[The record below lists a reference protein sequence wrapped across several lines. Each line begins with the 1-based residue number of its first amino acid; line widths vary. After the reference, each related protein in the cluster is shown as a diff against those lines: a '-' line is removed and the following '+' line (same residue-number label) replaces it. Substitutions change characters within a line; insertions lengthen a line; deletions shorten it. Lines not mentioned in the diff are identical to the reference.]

1 MRRSGVQIPE
11 AAQNAQL
18 RTRSSDTMSR
28 VPSTATIHPAPWWQ
42 RIRGARAISW
52 QSIVGGD
59 SLISI
64 AIVATGGTL
73 GGYSSGP
80 DSLLRALVVVTI
92 VGVVAALWAFL
103 GFAVLFRRR
112 KVHPVNLWTYVLFY
126 SVNGTWYFLG
136 VQWLDV
142 TSGSPSGI
150 GWGARLAS
158 SITISLAWA
167 IAVSLI
173 LESSD
178 RFKAR
183 RQELLDELVA
193 ADVERLRE
201 SEEALHLREALD
213 AQVDDALASTRA
225 SLNRALAAQARSPL
239 DTGVGIATDANS
251 SEAADIV
258 RSAASDVVR
267 PLSHQLQRLASTTY
281 PPPRVSGAIRQWWLH
296 PRMPPLA
303 TALLVS
309 FQTTAESVR
318 NFGGLVGPLA
328 SLLYFAALYIFL
340 IGVDRAGRRLPRWN
354 RLIYVVGVIG
364 SLASNLWFAEGL
376 SPEAANPGDAIAN
389 VVVSL
394 VYILVTSLFD
404 AVRQARAGL
413 ISTLMREVDEE
424 EVRARALQVEMA
436 SIVDSMSRALHGRVQ
451 TQLVV
456 CAAELERA
464 ARVGD
469 HEAVTTALRHASSA
483 LASATRPPQITL
495 SDLVYAWTPLLS
507 IHVESPGVSAETL
520 ARADVIAVVEEGLA
534 NAYRHGHASNVTVV
548 LTPLP
553 HALRI
558 VVADDGTGIGDDA
571 TGLGS
576 QMLRRLSQGRMTL
589 ISQAPGAV
597 LTVELPLEIDAT

>member
-1 MRRSGVQIPE
+1 M
-11 AAQNAQL
+11 
-18 RTRSSDTMSR
+18 SSVAS
-28 VPSTATIHPAPWWQ
+28 PHPTPWWQ

-52 QSIVGGD
+52 QSGVGGD
-59 SLISI
+59 ALISV

-73 GGYSSGP
+73 GGYSSQS
-80 DSLLRALVVVTI
+80 DSPLRALIVVAI
-92 VGVVAALWAFL
+92 VGVAAALWAL
-103 GFAVLFRRR
+103 VGFAVLFRRR
-112 KVHPVNLWTYVLFY
+112 KVQAVSLWTYFLFY
-126 SVNGTWYFLG
+126 SINGTLYFLG

-142 TSGSPSGI
+142 TSGSPSAI

-158 SITISLAWA
+158 SIAISLAWA
-167 IAVSLI
+167 IAVSLL

-178 RFKAR
+178 RFKVR

-193 ADVERLRE
+193 ADVDRLRE
-201 SEEALHLREALD
+201 SEEALRLRAALD

-225 SLNRALAAQARSPL
+225 RLGRALAAQARSPRGAVDIL
-239 DTGVGIATDANS
+239 DSAADSGA
-251 SEAADIV
+251 AADIV

-318 NFGGLVGPLA
+318 NFGGVAGPLA
-328 SLLYFAALYIFL
+328 SLLYFGALCLFL
-340 IGVDRAGRRLPRWN
+340 IGVDRAGKKLPGWS
-354 RLIYVVGVIG
+354 RLIYVTGVIG

-376 SPEAANPGDAIAN
+376 SPEAANPGDVIAN

-413 ISTLMREVDEE
+413 LSSLTQEVNDE
-424 EVRARALQVEMA
+424 EVRARALQIEMA
-436 SIVDSMSRALHGRVQ
+436 TIVDSLSRELHGRVQ

-464 ARVGD
+464 SRVGD
-469 HEAVTTALRHASSA
+469 HDAVAMALSQAASA
-483 LASATRPPQITL
+483 LESATQPRQVAL
-495 SDLVYAWTPLLS
+495 SDLVLAWIPLLS
-507 IHVESPGVSAETL
+507 IHVESVGVPSASL
-520 ARADVIAVVEEGLA
+520 ARADVLAVVEEGLA
-534 NAYRHGHASNVTVV
+534 NAYRHGQARHVSVT
-548 LTPLP
+548 LTQLP
-553 HALRI
+553 QALRVI
-558 VVADDGTGIGDDA
+558 VADDGVGIVDDA

-576 QMLRRLSQGRMTL
+576 RLLIGLSRGRMSL
-589 ISQAPGAV
+589 QNQAQGTV
-597 LTVELPLEIDAT
+597 LTVDLPADIET

>member
-1 MRRSGVQIPE
+1 M
-11 AAQNAQL
+11 A
-18 RTRSSDTMSR
+18 R
-28 VPSTATIHPAPWWQ
+28 VPAIATLLPAPWWQ

-73 GGYSSGP
+73 GGYSSGQ
-80 DSLLRALVVVTI
+80 DSLLRALIVVTI
-92 VGVVAALWAFL
+92 VSVVAALWALL
-103 GFAVLFRRR
+103 GFAVIFRRR
-112 KVHPVNLWTYVLFY
+112 KIHPVSLWTYVLFY
-126 SVNGTWYFLG
+126 SVNGTLYFLG
-136 VQWLDV
+136 VQWLDA

-158 SITISLAWA
+158 SIAISLAWA

-201 SEEALHLREALD
+201 SEEALRLREALD
-213 AQVDDALASTRA
+213 AQVDEALASTRA
-225 SLNRALAAQARSPL
+225 SLNRALAAQVRSTL
-239 DTGVGIATDANS
+239 DTSVDIAMGADSA
-251 SEAADIV
+251 AADIV

-318 NFGGLVGPLA
+318 NFGGLAGPLA
-328 SLLYFAALYIFL
+328 SLLYFAALYLFL
-340 IGVDRAGRRLPRWN
+340 VGVDRAGRRLPRWN

-376 SPEAANPGDAIAN
+376 SPGAVNPGDAIAN

-394 VYILVTSLFD
+394 VYILITSFFD

-413 ISTLMREVDEE
+413 ISSLVREVDEE

-436 SIVDSMSRALHGRVQ
+436 TIVDSMSRALHGRVQ

-456 CAAELERA
+456 CAAELDRA

-469 HEAVTTALRHASSA
+469 HEAVTMALRHAASA
-483 LASATRPPQITL
+483 LESATRPPQITL
-495 SDLVYAWTPLLS
+495 SNLVSAWTPLLS
-507 IHVESPGVSAETL
+507 IHVESAGVSAAKL

-534 NAYRHGHASNVTVV
+534 NAYRHGHAGNVTVT

-553 HALRI
+553 EALRI
-558 VVADDGTGIGDDA
+558 VIADDGVGVVDDA
-571 TGLGS
+571 AGLGS
-576 QMLRRLSQGRMTL
+576 QMLRQLSQGRMTL
-589 ISQAPGAV
+589 ESQARGAV
-597 LTVELPLEIDAT
+597 LTVELPLEIDGT

>member
-1 MRRSGVQIPE
+1 M
-11 AAQNAQL
+11 
-18 RTRSSDTMSR
+18 SSVAS
-28 VPSTATIHPAPWWQ
+28 PHPTPWWQ

-52 QSIVGGD
+52 QSVVGGD
-59 SLISI
+59 ALISV

-73 GGYSSGP
+73 GGYSSQS
-80 DSLLRALVVVTI
+80 DSPLRALIVVAI
-92 VGVVAALWAFL
+92 VGVAAALWAL
-103 GFAVLFRRR
+103 VGFAVLFRRR
-112 KVHPVNLWTYVLFY
+112 KVQAVSLWTYFLFY
-126 SVNGTWYFLG
+126 SINGTLYFLG

-142 TSGSPSGI
+142 TSGSPSAI

-158 SITISLAWA
+158 SIAISLAWA
-167 IAVSLI
+167 IAVSLL

-178 RFKAR
+178 RFKVR

-193 ADVERLRE
+193 ADVDRLRE
-201 SEEALHLREALD
+201 SEEALRLRAALD

-225 SLNRALAAQARSPL
+225 RLGRALAAQARSPRGAVDIL
-239 DTGVGIATDANS
+239 DSAADSGA
-251 SEAADIV
+251 AADIV

-318 NFGGLVGPLA
+318 NFGGVAGPLA
-328 SLLYFAALYIFL
+328 SLLYFGALCLFL
-340 IGVDRAGRRLPRWN
+340 IGVDRAGKKLPGWS
-354 RLIYVVGVIG
+354 RLIYVTGVIG

-376 SPEAANPGDAIAN
+376 SPEAANPGDVIAN

-413 ISTLMREVDEE
+413 LSSLTQEVNDE
-424 EVRARALQVEMA
+424 EVRARALQIEMA
-436 SIVDSMSRALHGRVQ
+436 TIVDSLSRELHGRVQ

-464 ARVGD
+464 SRVGD
-469 HEAVTTALRHASSA
+469 HDAVAMALSQAASA
-483 LASATRPPQITL
+483 LESATQPRQVAL
-495 SDLVYAWTPLLS
+495 SDLVLAWIPLLS
-507 IHVESPGVSAETL
+507 IHVESVGVPSASL
-520 ARADVIAVVEEGLA
+520 ARADVLAVVEEGLA
-534 NAYRHGHASNVTVV
+534 NAYRHGQARHVSVT
-548 LTPLP
+548 LTQLP
-553 HALRI
+553 QALRVI
-558 VVADDGTGIGDDA
+558 VADDGVGIVDDA

-576 QMLRRLSQGRMTL
+576 RLLIGLSRGRMSL
-589 ISQAPGAV
+589 QNQAQGTV
-597 LTVELPLEIDAT
+597 LTVDLPADIET

>member
-1 MRRSGVQIPE
+1 M
-11 AAQNAQL
+11 
-18 RTRSSDTMSR
+18 SSVAS
-28 VPSTATIHPAPWWQ
+28 PHPTPWWQ

-52 QSIVGGD
+52 QSVVGGD
-59 SLISI
+59 ALISV

-73 GGYSSGP
+73 GGYSSQS
-80 DSLLRALVVVTI
+80 DSPLRALIVVAI
-92 VGVVAALWAFL
+92 VGVAAALWAL
-103 GFAVLFRRR
+103 VGFAVFFRRR
-112 KVHPVNLWTYVLFY
+112 KVQAVSLWTYFLFY
-126 SVNGTWYFLG
+126 SINGTLYFLG

-142 TSGSPSGI
+142 TSGSPSAI

-158 SITISLAWA
+158 SIAISLAWA
-167 IAVSLI
+167 IAVSLL

-178 RFKAR
+178 RFKVR

-193 ADVERLRE
+193 ADVDRLRE
-201 SEEALHLREALD
+201 SEEALRLRAALD

-225 SLNRALAAQARSPL
+225 RLGRALAAQARSPL
-239 DTGVGIATDANS
+239 GAGDILDSAADSGA
-251 SEAADIV
+251 AADIV

-318 NFGGLVGPLA
+318 NFGGVAGPLA
-328 SLLYFAALYIFL
+328 SLLYFGALCLFL
-340 IGVDRAGRRLPRWN
+340 IGVDRAGKKLPRWS
-354 RLIYVVGVIG
+354 RLIYVTGVIG

-376 SPEAANPGDAIAN
+376 SPEAANPGDVIAN

-413 ISTLMREVDEE
+413 ISSLTQEVNDE
-424 EVRARALQVEMA
+424 EVRARALQIEMA
-436 SIVDSMSRALHGRVQ
+436 TIVDSLSRELHGRVQ

-464 ARVGD
+464 SRVGD
-469 HEAVTTALRHASSA
+469 HDAVAMALSQAASA
-483 LASATRPPQITL
+483 LESATQPRQVAL
-495 SDLVYAWTPLLS
+495 SDLVRAWIPLLS
-507 IHVESPGVSAETL
+507 VHVESLGVPSASL
-520 ARADVIAVVEEGLA
+520 ARADVLAVVEEGLA
-534 NAYRHGHASNVTVV
+534 NAYRHGQARHVSVT
-548 LTPLP
+548 LTQLP
-553 HALRI
+553 QALRVI
-558 VVADDGTGIGDDA
+558 VADDGVGIVDDA

-576 QMLRRLSQGRMTL
+576 RLLSGLSQGRMSL
-589 ISQAPGAV
+589 QNQAQGTV
-597 LTVELPLEIDAT
+597 LTVDLPADIET

>member
-1 MRRSGVQIPE
+1 M
-11 AAQNAQL
+11 L
-18 RTRSSDTMSR
+18 
-28 VPSTATIHPAPWWQ
+28 
-42 RIRGARAISW
+42 
-52 QSIVGGD
+52 GGD
-59 SLISI
+59 ALISI

-73 GGYSSGP
+73 GGYSSGS
-80 DSLLRALVVVTI
+80 DSPLRALIVVAI
-92 VGVVAALWAFL
+92 VGVVAALWAL
-103 GFAVLFRRR
+103 VGFTVLFRHRAVR
-112 KVHPVNLWTYVLFY
+112 PVSLWTYGLFY
-126 SVNGTWYFLG
+126 SVNGTLYFLG

-158 SITISLAWA
+158 SIAISLAWA
-167 IAVSLI
+167 IAVSLL

-178 RFKAR
+178 RFTAR

-201 SEEALHLREALD
+201 SEEALRLREALD

-225 SLNRALAAQARSPL
+225 RLSHALEAQERTALGTSGTI
-239 DTGVGIATDANS
+239 DMEADSAT
-251 SEAADIV
+251 AADIV

-267 PLSHQLQRLASTTY
+267 PLSHQLQHLASTTY

-318 NFGGLVGPLA
+318 NFGGVAGPLA
-328 SLLYFAALYIFL
+328 SLVYFAALYLFL

-354 RLIYVVGVIG
+354 RLIYVAGVIG

-376 SPEAANPGDAIAN
+376 SPEPVNTGDAIAN

-394 VYILVTSLFD
+394 VYIVVTSLFD

-413 ISTLMREVDEE
+413 ISSLAQEVNDE

-436 SIVDSMSRALHGRVQ
+436 TIVDSLARELHGRVQ

-469 HEAVTTALRHASSA
+469 HEAVTMALSHAASA
-483 LASATRPPQITL
+483 LESASRHRQTAL
-495 SDLVYAWTPLLS
+495 SDLVHAWTPLLTIS
-507 IHVESPGVSAETL
+507 MESPGVPASSL
-520 ARADVIAVVEEGLA
+520 ARADVLTVVEEGIA
-534 NAYRHGHASNVTVV
+534 NAYRHGHADHVTIV
-548 LTPLP
+548 LTQQPD
-553 HALRI
+553 ALRI
-558 VVADDGTGIGDDA
+558 SITDDGVGIVEDA
-571 TGLGS
+571 TGLGT
-576 QMLRRLSQGRMTL
+576 QMLRRLSQGRMSL
-589 ISQAPGAV
+589 ENHAHGAV
-597 LTVELPLEIDAT
+597 LTVDLPADIETT